1 LLAEKGVHHRDI
13 APNNLLVANGKG
25 LLIDLDFAS
34 VDCSKPCVPST
45 LQRSNGLAR
54 TGHKAYMS
62 ISELEALREG
72 KNREHVIRDDIESLF
87 YCLLLEA
94 TKGRSHA
101 SLKYWSM
108 RSDCDLLAIKKD
120 LTCSPVKFRARL
132 DISLVDSYRSL
143 MNTIMAWYEAL
154 FLFELEGSELVSELK
169 LILRKEVEAM
179 DCECGR
185 RDVESTCEDMKRVP
199 SSDVQEI
206 PNPKKGRR

>member
-1 LLAEKGVHHRDI
+1 LESLAEKGVHHRDI

-34 VDCSKPCVPST
+34 VDCST
-45 LQRSNGLAR
+45 FQQSNGLPR

-72 KNREHVIRDDIESLF
+72 KNREHAIRDDIESLF

-101 SLKYWSM
+101 SLKNWSM
-108 RSDCDLLAIKKD
+108 RSEYDLLEIKKN
-120 LTCSPVKFRARL
+120 LSSSPVKFRGRL
-132 DISLVDSYRSL
+132 DISLLGSYRTL

-154 FLFELEGSELVSELK
+154 FISELEGYELVSELK
-169 LILRKEVEAM
+169 CILEKELEAM
-179 DCECGR
+179 DGECAR

-199 SSDVQEI
+199 SGDVQES
-206 PNPKKGRR
+206 PDPKRGRR